1 MLKIGS
7 RLEKVFK
14 FFKIDKFVLYLFGE
28 NCGCDKRRDAL
39 DNIDNYFKRK

>member
-7 RLEKVFK
+7 KLEKVFK
-14 FFKIDKFVLYLFGE
+14 FFWIDRLVKFLLGAD
-28 NCGCDKRRDAL
+28 CGCEARRDAL